1 MWANIG
7 CWSKSWAIFYLVNAN
22 GSVIQGSSFEVKAGT
37 TTRMDC
43 SETILTK
50 FDENTTLYI
59 RCGIIGNSSTANID
73 FSNVNLIIKKY
84 QVAI

>member
-1 MWANIG
+1 
-7 CWSKSWAIFYLVNAN
+7 
-22 GSVIQGSSFEVKAGT
+22 
-37 TTRMDC
+37 MDC

-84 QVAI
+84 HVAI